1 MHISYRSLE
10 ATTAPAN
17 GLGCTHSMQCTFQ
30 ATSCQQCGVMC
41 LPATGFPF
49 IVLNTVCG
57 SLAAY
62 GFAGLRYTPSAIILF
77 QVMLVLQSLA
87 RRAAPHPL
95 RVRYAHAGMCQLF
108 QLQLLHRPCTDLACP
123 GVPQYC
129 TNLR

>member
-1 MHISYRSLE
+1 
-10 ATTAPAN
+10 
-17 GLGCTHSMQCTFQ
+17 
-30 ATSCQQCGVMC
+30 MC

-87 RRAAPHPL
+87 A
-95 RVRYAHAGMCQLF
+95 V
-108 QLQLLHRPCTDLACP
+108 QLLILCVYATPTQACASSFSFS
-123 GVPQYC
+123 C
-129 TNLR
+129 CIDHALI